1 MAQEHGSDADCR
13 RGLRGVLCGEA
24 NHVGDQEDPQPEV
37 EDPHTRQVPSE
48 YAGFDQPSEPGVP
61 RGIGAVCNQLPAGAA
76 VRHISRYAYTAAFTL
91 VVDSADGDAAHHRFE
106 HQQTALAAWAE
117 AVSFLRECGDGGI
130 PCVSVDVEFGGVY
143 RIKNGFS

>member
-61 RGIGAVCNQLPAGAA
+61 RGIGVLYRYLPAGA
-76 VRHISRYAYTAAFTL
+76 VVWDIPHCVGAFASAMGF
-91 VVDSADGDAAHHRFE
+91 DCADGDAAHHRFE